1 MKKISDTRVMVAMS
15 GGVDSSAAAILL
27 KEQGYDLVGV
37 TMKVVDYSNYPEYKG
52 KTDDD
57 AVRDAAEVAAKLGF
71 PHKVVDLRKEFRQAV
86 IENFKLEYLQGR
98 TPNPCAIC
106 NPLIKWQAILE
117 YAAGMDVDYLATGHY
132 ARVQQEN
139 GRYFLSRGVD
149 ERKDQSYMLW
159 GLSQE
164 QLKKTMLPLGGF
176 TKDKIREI
184 ADRYHFQKLSQK
196 KESFEICFI
205 PDDDYRRF
213 LKTEMPELE
222 DKLANGKIM
231 TASGEEVGTHKG
243 FPFYTIGQRRGL
255 EIALG
260 VPMYVNKIDAK
271 NNRIF
276 IGEKEQLLSEKM
288 IIQDVNLMKYSE
300 IGKGREFEVKVRYHH
315 TPQVARISSV
325 SEGLQVEFNQ
335 AVSAVTPGQSAVI
348 YEGNDVVGGGIISD
362 IPR

>member
-1 MKKISDTRVMVAMS
+1 MKKASDTRVMVAMS

-27 KEQGYDLVGV
+27 KEQGYDLLGV
-37 TMKVVDYSNYPEYKG
+37 TMKVVDYSNYPEYRG

-71 PHKVVDLRKEFRQAV
+71 SHHVVDLRQEFREAV
-86 IENFKLEYLQGR
+86 IENFKSEYLQGR

-132 ARVQQEN
+132 ARVKQSG
-139 GRYFLSRGVD
+139 GRYYISRGLD
-149 ERKDQSYMLW
+149 QKKDQSYMLW

-164 QLKKTMLPLGGF
+164 QLGKTMLPLGGY
-176 TKDKIREI
+176 TKDEIRDI
-184 ADRYHFQKLSQK
+184 ADGYCFEKLSQK

-213 LKTEMPELE
+213 LKTGMPELE
-222 DKLANGKIM
+222 SKMANGKIV
-231 TASGEEVGTHKG
+231 TTDGKEVGNHKG

-260 VPMYVNKIDAK
+260 VPMYVTKIDAA
-271 NNRIF
+271 NNRIV
-276 IGEKEQLLSEKM
+276 IGEKEQLLSDKM
-288 IIQDVNLMKYSE
+288 IIKDVNLMKYPV
-300 IGKGREFEVKVRYHH
+300 ITDGQDFKVKVRYHH
-315 TPQVARISSV
+315 TAQMARISSV
-325 SEGLQVEFNQ
+325 SEGLQVEFSK

-348 YEGNDVVGGGIISD
+348 YEDEDVVGGGIIFSTSG
-362 IPR
+362 